1 MKRVPIS
8 PALLLTYRDEKLR
21 LGSELK
27 AVFLPKIAGG
37 ISQPTAPSG
46 DYEMKGL
53 GLTVLL
59 GGSASYEVLER
70 KFLALAAWATYQATP
85 TVDFTS
91 RASATTP
98 SPFQFVLEPKILAQF
113 GHFVPSVGVLIPVGG
128 QLGGWNINGVRF
140 RIDAVF

>member
-1 MKRVPIS
+1 MKRIPVS

-27 AVFLPKIAGG
+27 AVFFPKIGGG
-37 ISQPTAPSG
+37 ISQPNVPSG
-46 DYEMKGL
+46 TYEMKGL
-53 GLTVLL
+53 ALTVLL

-70 KFLALAAWATYQATP
+70 KFLALAAWASYQVTP
-85 TVDFTS
+85 AVDFS
-91 RASATTP
+91 SSASATAP

-113 GHFVPSVGVLIPVGG
+113 GHFVPSVGFLIPVGG
-128 QLGGWNINGVRF
+128 QLGGHINGVRF